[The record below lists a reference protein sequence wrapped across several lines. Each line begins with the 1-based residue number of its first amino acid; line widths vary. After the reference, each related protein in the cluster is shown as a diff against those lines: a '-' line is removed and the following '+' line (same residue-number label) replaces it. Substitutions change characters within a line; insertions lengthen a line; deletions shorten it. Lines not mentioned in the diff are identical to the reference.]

1 MIDNA
6 FDFDITIPLIIHMRN
21 IASSVGV
28 CEIYN
33 FFDKKFQITTYLRQ
47 HAGKV
52 IYCTFVRIHLA
63 ISLQFLVVRSRL
75 WKPLNDSIVEISCCL
90 LTQREHFW

>member
-1 MIDNA
+1 MTDNA

-21 IASSVGV
+21 IASSVWV

-63 ISLQFLVVRSRL
+63 ISLQFLVVRSRI
-75 WKPLNDSIVEISCCL
+75 WKPLNDSIVEISSCIY
-90 LTQREHFW
+90 